1 MTTKKIALGVW
12 ALSMGQYAWAIAVP
26 LGDTAVRLPLVE
38 GGLLTVAVAGL
49 VAGVRIVR
57 AKHKQKR

>member
-12 ALSMGQYAWAIAVP
+12 ALSMGPCAWAGNVSLGIA
-26 LGDTAVRLPLVE
+26 TNLPLVE
-38 GGLLTVAVAGL
+38 GGLLTIAVAGL

-57 AKHKQKR
+57 AKQKQKR

>member
-1 MTTKKIALGVW
+1 MTIKKVALGVW
-12 ALSMGQYAWAIAVP
+12 ALSMGQCAWANAVP
-26 LGDTAVRLPLVE
+26 LGDAIVRLPLVE

-57 AKHKQKR
+57 AKQKQKR